1 MFPLMIATPILCAS
15 SHLGYVMLAWLT
27 EPSKCTTA
35 FLLYYMIILYLFFAF
50 KRFYGMHFKIKLAI
64 DYLSSNSDS
73 DQPDSNQDNKRVE
86 SVELVAVSAREN
98 GDAISTSAEKIGYR
112 NHINTQTFCFL
123 LVVGFTGVAA
133 MFVLIFLLLPFS
145 SQELITYIF
154 QLLQLVVVLVSTQIA
169 Y

>member
-1 MFPLMIATPILCAS
+1 MYNV
-15 SHLGYVMLAWLT
+15 H
-27 EPSKCTTA
+27 KK
-35 FLLYYMIILYLFFAF
+35 FLSF
-50 KRFYGMHFKIKLAI
+50 G
-64 DYLSSNSDS
+64 
-73 DQPDSNQDNKRVE
+73 V
-86 SVELVAVSAREN
+86 
-98 GDAISTSAEKIGYR
+98 GYR

-123 LVVGFTGVAA
+123 LVVGFTDVAA

>member
-15 SHLGYVMLAWLT
+15 SHLGYVMPAWLM

-64 DYLSSNSDS
+64 DYLFSNSDS

-98 GDAISTSAEKIGYR
+98 GDAISTSAEKMKER
-112 NHINTQTFCFL
+112 NYVQR
-123 LVVGFTGVAA
+123 A
-133 MFVLIFLLLPFS
+133 
-145 SQELITYIF
+145 
-154 QLLQLVVVLVSTQIA
+154 
-169 Y
+169 